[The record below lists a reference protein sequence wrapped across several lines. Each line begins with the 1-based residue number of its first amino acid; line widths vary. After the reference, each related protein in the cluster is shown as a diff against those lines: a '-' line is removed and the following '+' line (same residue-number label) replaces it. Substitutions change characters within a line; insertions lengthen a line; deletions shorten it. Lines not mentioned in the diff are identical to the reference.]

1 MISPPWNL
9 MTMALALTP
18 SSQPPKITYNIEITP
33 NPGLSVAFATD
44 KTGQKVADFPKPIC
58 KLPPA
63 VDQLED
69 FIFHP
74 LAAKLP
80 VVDSIY
86 NALVARNDSLK
97 ASIEPA
103 SLSGADTLAALIL
116 VALETDFDGG
126 DEIAIAGQ
134 VDNLLY
140 KVWHCMSK
148 HDNDDKFSN

>member
-1 MISPPWNL
+1 M
-9 MTMALALTP
+9 
-18 SSQPPKITYNIEITP
+18 
-33 NPGLSVAFATD
+33 AFATD

-126 DEIAIAGQ
+126 DEIAIAGKESRGVCKTHLDSILTQ
-134 VDNLLY
+134 AKPRY
-140 KVWHCMSK
+140 QAT
-148 HDNDDKFSN
+148 F